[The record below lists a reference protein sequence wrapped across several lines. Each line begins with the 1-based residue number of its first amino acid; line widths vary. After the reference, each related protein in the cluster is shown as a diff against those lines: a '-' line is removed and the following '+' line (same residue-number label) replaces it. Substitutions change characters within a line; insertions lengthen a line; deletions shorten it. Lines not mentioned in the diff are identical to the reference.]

1 MERLEFL
8 LLGADLGDGGL
19 AEIVDVEVCSA
30 GPLSQR
36 WGHRCWLHEGGRLG
50 EPFDAERGDGRCDG
64 AVGAD
69 GHGGRRQQLRF
80 VELA

>member
-36 WGHRCWLHEGGRLG
+36 WGIAAGCTKVVVSVSRSTPSAATAAATARS
-50 EPFDAERGDGRCDG
+50 EPTAT
-64 AVGAD
+64 AVD
-69 GHGGRRQQLRF
+69 VSRLRF